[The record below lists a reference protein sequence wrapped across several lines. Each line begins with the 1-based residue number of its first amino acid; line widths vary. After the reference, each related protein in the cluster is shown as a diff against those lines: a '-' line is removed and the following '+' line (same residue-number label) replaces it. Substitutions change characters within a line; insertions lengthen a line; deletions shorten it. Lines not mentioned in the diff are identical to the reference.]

1 MSHAPLHG
9 SAPDIGSLFKA
20 ESVLVPEPEAVRRRI
35 LDRARAAVS
44 RGIFP
49 GRAADARPLR
59 GLSLGKAAAAI
70 VLFVGLTAAAY
81 ELGYRRSKVTTEA
94 IVPSVAPAP
103 LPATVPTPA
112 ETTALIESLPEP
124 VPPPPRRPT
133 RSRPLPAAA
142 PASEGDAYA
151 SELRLLRP
159 AQMAL
164 GQSSFA
170 NALALVDE
178 HQRRFPSGHLA
189 EEREALRVKALL
201 GLDRRE
207 EARRAT
213 AAFRVHFPNS
223 ALLAR
228 IQAMSGTAP

>member
-1 MSHAPLHG
+1 MNHAPWRG
-9 SAPDIGSLFKA
+9 NAPDIGSLFEA

-49 GRAADARPLR
+49 SRAVNARPLR

-81 ELGYRRSKVTTEA
+81 DLGYRRSKVTTEV

-103 LPATVPTPA
+103 LPATVPAPSKA
-112 ETTALIESLPEP
+112 APPIESLSEP
-124 VPPPPRRPT
+124 VPPPRRRPT
-133 RSRPLPAAA
+133 KSRPSPVSA
-142 PASEGDAYA
+142 PASSNDVYA

-170 NALALVDE
+170 NTLALVDE

-201 GLDRRE
+201 GLERRE

-213 AAFRVHFPNS
+213 AAFRVRFPNS

>member
-1 MSHAPLHG
+1 MSHAPLRG
-9 SAPDIGSLFKA
+9 NAPDIESLLEA
-20 ESVLVPEPEAVRRRI
+20 ESVLVPEAEALRRRVVS
-35 LDRARAAVS
+35 RAQAAVS
-44 RGIFP
+44 RGILP
-49 GRAADARPLR
+49 GRAVDARPLR
-59 GLSLGKAAAAI
+59 GFPLGKAAAAI
-70 VLFVGLTAAAY
+70 VFLVGLTAVAY
-81 ELGYRRSKVTTEA
+81 ELGYRRSKVTPEA

-103 LPATVPTPA
+103 LPATVAAPSEAAP
-112 ETTALIESLPEP
+112 LVESLSEP
-124 VPPPPRRPT
+124 VPPPLRRPT
-133 RSRPLPAAA
+133 RSRPSPVSA
-142 PASEGDAYA
+142 PASGDDAYA

-213 AAFRVHFPNS
+213 AAFRVRFPNS

-228 IQAMSGTAP
+228 IQAMSGTDP